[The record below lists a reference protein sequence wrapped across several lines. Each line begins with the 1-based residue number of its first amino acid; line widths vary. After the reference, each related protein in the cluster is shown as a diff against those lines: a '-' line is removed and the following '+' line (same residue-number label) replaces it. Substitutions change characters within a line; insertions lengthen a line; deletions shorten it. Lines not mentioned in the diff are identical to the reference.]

1 MQDYNN
7 YIIYVSDTE
16 TTGLDPNINEVIEV
30 SFLRIYLNFS
40 DDGSLK
46 TTEDQKTWRI
56 KAYNPSSIQD
66 DALKINGH
74 KREDILHQSKFGQEN
89 YLEAKDVISQ
99 IELWM
104 LDDCHSALDRIF
116 AGQNPM
122 FDIGFLQKLWKDHS
136 SIESF
141 PFAVQ
146 NGNRVLDTKQLAILT
161 DVCLSQRREKYNL
174 TSLAKDFGITRRK
187 AHRAEDDTK
196 MTAELLIKFIS
207 AMRPSIVQNLTKQ

>member
-1 MQDYNN
+1 MIDYNN
-7 YIIYVSDTE
+7 YIIYVCDTE
-16 TTGLDPNINEVIEV
+16 TTGLDNTCNEVIEV
-30 SFLRIYLNFS
+30 SLLRIYLNFS
-40 DDGSLK
+40 DDGSIK
-46 TTEDQKTWRI
+46 TSEEQKTWLI
-56 KAYNPSSIQD
+56 KAYNAQSIQD

-74 KREDILHQSKFGQEN
+74 KREDILHQSKAGQES
-89 YLEAKDVISQ
+89 YLEARDVISQ

-104 LDDCHSALDRIF
+104 LDDFHSSLDRIF

-136 SIESF
+136 TIESF

-161 DVCLSQRREKYNL
+161 DVCLAQRREKYNL

-187 AHRAEDDTK
+187 AHRAEDDTR
-196 MTAELLIKFIS
+196 MTADLLIKFIS
-207 AMRPSIVQNLTKQ
+207 AMRPSIVQNLTKE